1 MTYTLAQF
9 ERIDGLFNACLRRP
23 DLEQVM
29 EHPLASQDYIRAVYF
44 RPEWQLTD
52 ALIELLGIDCVN
64 EFASAIDC
72 AADFLTRCLS
82 SATLVEAE

>member
-1 MTYTLAQF
+1 MAYTLAQF
-9 ERIDGLFNACLRRP
+9 EQIDGLFNACLRRP

-29 EHPLASQDYIRAVYF
+29 AHPLASRDYVRAVYF

-52 ALIELLGIDCVN
+52 ALIELLGIDRVN

-72 AADFLTRCLS
+72 AAEFLTRCLL